1 MFFKKGHFKPLATSG
16 GGGVG
21 GGVRG
26 VGFIQPLGTTLS
38 HGKPH

>member
-1 MFFKKGHFKPLATSG
+1 MVIIR

-26 VGFIQPLGTTLS
+26 TVIYCEASPAIMDLS
-38 HGKPH
+38 